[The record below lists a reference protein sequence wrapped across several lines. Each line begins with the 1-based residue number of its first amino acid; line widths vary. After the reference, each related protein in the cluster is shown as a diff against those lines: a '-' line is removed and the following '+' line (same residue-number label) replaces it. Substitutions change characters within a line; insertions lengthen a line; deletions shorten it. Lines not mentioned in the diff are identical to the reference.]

1 MSDQEISAASLGGLV
16 PVKYIGKKIQK
27 ADNVAGTGLSWSAGE
42 IHLLKPGAA
51 GQLLKHADIWMEV
64 GVDEL
69 NAHPELIGRIDTGAE
84 PSIVKKPDED
94 YVVTLP
100 SNLAQMKKSELQAY
114 ALGTFNETLP
124 ETMKNSE
131 MVDRIVMLHKSQV

>member
-51 GQLLKHADIWMEV
+51 GQLLKHADIWKEV

-69 NAHPELIGRIDTGAE
+69 NAHAELIGRIDTGAE

>member
-51 GQLLKHADIWMEV
+51 GQLLKHADIWKEV